1 VRRPVAALVVVC
13 LGAIGVV
20 SSIGPAFAATAIT
33 SPSSNPFSAP
43 GDATG
48 NPQAFTVS
56 ASGFAPGANVFVEQC
71 DGVPATQSG
80 WDAAQDC
87 DLGSS
92 PSPAAADASGNVTF
106 NAADPNHAFTPFKGE
121 SPQSLFNCLASGES
135 SPGNG
140 LTDYTNCQ
148 LRVSTNNTAGTSD
161 QVFLTLTLPSAQV
174 APAFT
179 GTPTTADVNQPY
191 SFSFTGITGSP
202 APTFSMTPASV
213 AGITLSPAGVLSGTP
228 NVSGSAQIT
237 VTASNGVAPNA
248 VKTFTVSIAADPNRP
263 GFLGAPAPA
272 TVGTPYT
279 FAFTNIT
286 GTPTPT
292 FSMSPS
298 SFAGGITLSPAGVL
312 SGTPATPG
320 TFSVTVTAT
329 NGVQPDAVQAFTVTV
344 GLSTG
349 ITTPTGNPIVVPGN
363 AAGDP
368 VAFTV
373 VASGFVPGTNVFVEQ
388 CDGTPTTAVGWEPA
402 QNCDVGSSPS
412 PAIADTNGNATF
424 LSTDSNHAFIPFK
437 GASPQGLFN
446 CLSPTDPSPQN
457 GLDNF
462 RNCQLRVSTNNVV
475 STSDQVLTTLRLP
488 NVTPV
493 SFQGTPEPATVGTP
507 YNFAFTGIT
516 GVPAPTFSMSPSTL
530 AGGITLSSSGVLS
543 GNPTTAGT
551 FSITVTASNGVAPNS
566 VQSFTV
572 PVGLTTA
579 ITTPTG
585 SPFVVPGNLGGDPQR
600 FTVVASGFVP
610 GTNVFVEQCDGTPN
624 TAIGWDPAQNCD
636 VGSSPSPAIVDTN
649 GNATFL
655 STDSNHAF
663 TPFRDAS
670 PQGLFN
676 CLSPLEASPNNGLA
690 DFRNCQLRV
699 ASNNVVSTSDQVF
712 RTLQLP
718 ESVALVAP
726 SFTGTPTQGTV
737 GSPYSFSFGG
747 ITGNPAPSFTM
758 TPATVAGGITVSS
771 VGVLSG
777 TPTTAG
783 SFPITVTAA
792 NGVAPDAVKSL
803 TLVIAPPVLHV
814 TTVSLP
820 AARVG
825 VVYSTTVA
833 AAGGVTPY
841 HWSIATG
848 TLPVGLTLNPSTGVI
863 SGTPKAAATSSFT
876 VRDTDSATPTAQ
888 IATKALSIAVAPTA
902 NPALGKVGVPYWT
915 TVAAFAGVAPY
926 HWSVSAGALPTGLA
940 LNATTGVISGTPT
953 AEGAFKPSVQVL
965 DSKTPKAAKVIT
977 KLTISIAPVSIT
989 ITPATLAHGTI
1000 GVKYTATLAGSGGVA
1015 TYKFAVT
1022 SGALPP
1028 GIRLTPTGKLTG
1040 KPTTAGSFSST
1051 VTTTDKFGF
1060 TGVRAYVF
1068 VVS

>member
-1 VRRPVAALVVVC
+1 MKRIVAAFVVVC
-13 LGAIGVV
+13 LGVIGVV
-20 SSIGPAFAATAIT
+20 SSMGPAFAATAIT
-33 SPSSNPFSAP
+33 SPSSNPYAAV
-43 GDATG
+43 GDGAG
-48 NPQAFTVS
+48 NPVPFTVS

-121 SPQSLFNCLASGES
+121 SPQSLFNCLAPGES

-140 LTDYTNCQ
+140 LVDYTNCQ

-161 QVFLTLTLPSAQV
+161 QVFITLTLPSAQI
-174 APAFT
+174 APTFT
-179 GTPTTADVNQPY
+179 GTPTVADVNQPY

-202 APTFSMTPASV
+202 APTFSMSPPSI

-228 NVSGSAQIT
+228 TVSGSAQIT

-248 VKTFTVSIAADPNRP
+248 VKTFTLSIAGDPNRP
-263 GFLGAPAPA
+263 GFLGSPPAA
-272 TVGTPYT
+272 TVGTPYSYS
-279 FAFTNIT
+279 FTNIT

-292 FSMSPS
+292 FSMAPS
-298 SFAGGITLSPAGVL
+298 SIAGGLTLSSAGVL
-312 SGTPATPG
+312 SGTPTTPG
-320 TFSVTVTAT
+320 SFAVTVTAT
-329 NGVQPDAVQAFTVTV
+329 NGVQPDAVQGFTVSV
-344 GLSTG
+344 GLTTG

-363 AAGDP
+363 AAGNP

-388 CDGTPTTAVGWEPA
+388 CDGTPSTAVGWEPSL
-402 QNCDVGSSPS
+402 NCDVGSSPS

-424 LSTDSNHAFIPFK
+424 LSTDPNHAFTPFK

-462 RNCQLRVSTNNVV
+462 RNCQIRVASNNVV

-507 YNFAFTGIT
+507 YSFSFTNIT
-516 GVPAPTFSMSPSTL
+516 GVPAPTFSMSPASF
-530 AGGITLSSSGVLS
+530 GGGLTLSPAGVLS
-543 GNPTTAGT
+543 GNPSTAGT
-551 FSITVTASNGVAPNS
+551 FSITVTASNGVAPSS

-585 SPFVVPGNLGGDPQR
+585 SPFVVPGNLAGDPQK

-610 GTNVFVEQCDGTPN
+610 GTNVFVEQCDGTPS
-624 TAIGWDPAQNCD
+624 TAVGWEPTQNCD
-636 VGSSPSPAIVDTN
+636 VGSSPSAAVVDSN

-655 STDSNHAF
+655 STDPNHAF
-663 TPFRDAS
+663 TPFRGAS

-676 CLSPLEASPNNGLA
+676 CLSPLEASPDNGLT

-718 ESVALVAP
+718 ESVTLVAP
-726 SFTGTPTQGTV
+726 NFTGTPTSGTV
-737 GSPYSFSFGG
+737 GSPYSFSFTGV
-747 ITGNPAPSFTM
+747 TGNPAPSFSM
-758 TPATVAGGITVSS
+758 SPSTVAGGISISPT
-771 VGVLSG
+771 GVLSG
-777 TPTTAG
+777 TPTTVG

-792 NGVAPDAVKSL
+792 NGVAPAAVKNL
-803 TLVIAPPVLHV
+803 NLVIAPTAVQI
-814 TTVSLP
+814 TTASLP

-825 VVYSTTVA
+825 VGYLAVVQAT
-833 AAGGVTPY
+833 GGVTPY
-841 HWSIATG
+841 HWSIAAG
-848 TLPVGLTLNPSTGVI
+848 ALPVGLTLNATNGII
-863 SGTPKAAATSSFT
+863 SGTPRAAGTVTFA

-888 IATKALSIAVAPTA
+888 TATKLLSIAVAPTA

-926 HWSVSAGALPTGLA
+926 HWSVSAGALPPGLT

-965 DSKTPKAAKVIT
+965 DSKTPKASKVIT
-977 KLTISIAPVSIT
+977 KLTISIAPVAIT
-989 ITPATLAHGTI
+989 ITPSTLPHGTRS
-1000 GVKYTATLAGSGGVA
+1000 VAYSATLAGSGGVA

-1022 SGALPP
+1022 AGALPP
-1028 GIRLTPTGKLTG
+1028 GLKLTATGKISG
-1040 KPTTAGSFSST
+1040 KPTTAGNFSFT
-1051 VTTTDKFGF
+1051 VRTTDKYGF
-1060 TGVRAYVF
+1060 TGTRAYV
-1068 VVS
+1068 VGVS